1 MAEDARAENARAED
15 VAVEDAPDDGVGTE
29 DAATGNG
36 TAPAVLTVTP
46 EARAVVLD
54 ARAQEADADRLALWV
69 EVSGARDGAYTYD
82 IYFQAASDA
91 TAGDDVSEDAGLS
104 VVVPQSS
111 VARLVGA
118 RLDWSDEGEGGL
130 VILNPNTPPR
140 PEAYARREQGDLSG
154 ELAQRILAVL
164 EDQVNP
170 SIAMH
175 GGRADLVAVEESVVY
190 VRLSG
195 GCQGCGLASVTL
207 SQGIEV
213 ALRESVPE
221 IVSVVDVTDHASGTN
236 PFYEPAKK

>member
-1 MAEDARAENARAED
+1 MAQDAS
-15 VAVEDAPDDGVGTE
+15 VEDT
-29 DAATGNG
+29 AT
-36 TAPAVLTVTP
+36 TAVLTVTP
-46 EARAVVLD
+46 AARGVVLD
-54 ARAQEADADRLALWV
+54 ARAQEADAEHLALWV
-69 EVSGARDGAYTYD
+69 EVTGARDGAYTYD

-91 TAGDDVSEDAGLS
+91 GAGDAVAEDAGLT
-104 VVVPQSS
+104 VVVPESS
-111 VARLVGA
+111 AARLVGA
-118 RLDWSDEGEGGL
+118 RLDWSEEGEGGL

-140 PEAYARREQGDLSG
+140 PEAFTERRQGDLTG

-164 EDQVNP
+164 DDQVNP

-195 GCQGCGLASVTL
+195 GCQGCGLAKVTL

-213 ALRESVPE
+213 ALREAVPE
-221 IVSVVDVTDHASGTN
+221 IASVVDVTDHASGAN

>member
-1 MAEDARAENARAED
+1 MAEDAGPA
-15 VAVEDAPDDGVGTE
+15 
-29 DAATGNG
+29 GNG
-36 TAPAVLTVTP
+36 HTSPAVLTVTP
-46 EARAVVLD
+46 AGRAVVLD
-54 ARAQEADADRLALWV
+54 ARSQETDADKLALWV
-69 EVSGARDGAYTYD
+69 EVTGSREGAYTYD
-82 IYFQAASDA
+82 IYFQMAADA
-91 TAGDDVSEDAGLS
+91 GEADSTSGDDELK

-140 PEAYARREQGDLSG
+140 TDVFASRPPGDLSG
-154 ELAQRILAVL
+154 DQAQRVLAVL
-164 EDQVNP
+164 EEQINP

-175 GGRADLVAVEESVVY
+175 GGRADLVAVEEDTVY
-190 VRLSG
+190 LRLSG

-213 ALRESVPE
+213 ALRDSLPE
-221 IVSVVDVTDHASGTN
+221 IVSVVDVTDHASGAN